1 MRLKVCG
8 MRELENIS
16 ALSELDPNYIGF
28 IFWSESSRFVDKKTP
43 SLDKKI
49 IKTGVF
55 VDATFDYILTKIKD
69 HQLDAV
75 QLHGQESYSYCK
87 VIKDYGLKVIKSF
100 SIKNTFDF
108 NTLKDYENS
117 CDYYLFDTKGKLP
130 GGNGFTFDWKILNK
144 YPSQKPFFLSGGIG
158 VDNLNEIKKLV
169 KTKLPIHAID
179 VNSKFETAPGNK
191 NIELLKKFKKEIDEL
206 QR

>member
-43 SLDKKI
+43 PLDKKI

-55 VDATFDYILTKIKD
+55 VDATFDYMLTKIKD

-75 QLHGQESYSYCK
+75 QLHGQESCSYCK

-100 SIKNTFDF
+100 SITNTFDF
-108 NTLKDYENS
+108 NTLEDYENS

-130 GGNGFTFDWKILNK
+130 GGNGFTFDWKILNE

-179 VNSKFETAPGNK
+179 VNSKFETSPGNK

-206 QR
+206 

>member
-1 MRLKVCG
+1 MKLKVCG

-16 ALSELDPNYIGF
+16 ALSELVPNYIGF

-43 SLDKKI
+43 PLDKKI

-75 QLHGQESYSYCK
+75 QLHGQESCSYCK

-108 NTLKDYENS
+108 NTLEDYENS

-130 GGNGFTFDWKILNK
+130 GGNGFTFDWKILNE

-169 KTKLPIHAID
+169 KTKLPIHAVD
-179 VNSKFETAPGNK
+179 VNSKFENAPGNK

-206 QR
+206 

>member
-43 SLDKKI
+43 PLDKKI

-75 QLHGQESYSYCK
+75 QLHGQESCSYCK

-108 NTLKDYENS
+108 NTLEDYENS

-130 GGNGFTFDWKILNK
+130 GGNGFSFDWNILNE

-191 NIELLKKFKKEIDEL
+191 NIELLKKFKKKIDEL
-206 QR
+206 

>member
-43 SLDKKI
+43 PLDKKI

-55 VDATFDYILTKIKD
+55 VDANFDYILTKIKD

-75 QLHGQESYSYCK
+75 QLHGQESCSYCK

-108 NTLKDYENS
+108 NTLEDYENS

-130 GGNGFTFDWKILNK
+130 GGNGFTFNWKILNE

-206 QR
+206 

>member
-28 IFWSESSRFVDKKTP
+28 IFWSESSRFVNKKTP
-43 SLDKKI
+43 PLDKKI

-75 QLHGQESYSYCK
+75 QLHGHESFSYCK

-108 NTLKDYENS
+108 NTLEDYENS

-130 GGNGFTFDWKILNK
+130 GGNGFTFNWKILNE

-169 KTKLPIHAID
+169 KTKLPVHAID
-179 VNSKFETAPGNK
+179 VNSKFEISPA
-191 NIELLKKFKKEIDEL
+191 KKDIDKLNLFKKELYEL
-206 QR
+206 

>member
-1 MRLKVCG
+1 MKLKVCG

-16 ALSELDPNYIGF
+16 ALSELEPNYIGF
-28 IFWSESSRFVDKKTP
+28 IFWAQSSRFVDKKTP
-43 SLDKKI
+43 LLDKKI

-75 QLHGQESYSYCK
+75 QLHGQESCSYCK
-87 VIKDYGLKVIKSF
+87 MIKDYGLKVIKSF

-108 NTLKDYENS
+108 NTLEDYENS

-130 GGNGFTFDWKILNK
+130 GGNGFTFDWKILNE

-206 QR
+206 

>member
-28 IFWSESSRFVDKKTP
+28 IFWSESSRFVNKKTP
-43 SLDKKI
+43 PLDKKI

-75 QLHGQESYSYCK
+75 QLHGQESCSYCK
-87 VIKDYGLKVIKSF
+87 VIKDYGLEVIKSF

-108 NTLKDYENS
+108 NILEDYENS

-130 GGNGFTFDWKILNK
+130 GGNGFTFDWKILNE

-206 QR
+206 

>member
-43 SLDKKI
+43 PLDKKI

-69 HQLDAV
+69 HQLDAL
-75 QLHGQESYSYCK
+75 QLHGQESCSYCK

-108 NTLKDYENS
+108 NTLEDYENS

-130 GGNGFTFDWKILNK
+130 GGNGFTFDWKILNE

-206 QR
+206 

>member
-43 SLDKKI
+43 PLDKKI

-75 QLHGQESYSYCK
+75 QLHGQESCSYCK

-108 NTLKDYENS
+108 NTLEDYENS

-130 GGNGFTFDWKILNK
+130 GGNGFNFDWKILNE

-191 NIELLKKFKKEIDEL
+191 NIELLKKFKNEIDEL
-206 QR
+206 

>member
-16 ALSELDPNYIGF
+16 ALSELVPNYIGF

-43 SLDKKI
+43 PLDKKI

-75 QLHGQESYSYCK
+75 QLHGQESCSYCK
-87 VIKDYGLKVIKSF
+87 VIKNYGLKVIKSF

-108 NTLKDYENS
+108 NTLEDYENS

-130 GGNGFTFDWKILNK
+130 GGNGFTFDWKILNE

-206 QR
+206 

>member
-43 SLDKKI
+43 PLDKKI

-75 QLHGQESYSYCK
+75 QLHGQESCSYCK

-108 NTLKDYENS
+108 NTLEDYENS

-130 GGNGFTFDWKILNK
+130 GGNGFTFDWKILNE

-179 VNSKFETAPGNK
+179 VNSKFEISPA
-191 NIELLKKFKKEIDEL
+191 KKDIDKLNLFKKELYEL
-206 QR
+206 

>member
-43 SLDKKI
+43 PLDKKI

-75 QLHGQESYSYCK
+75 QLHGQESSSYCK

-108 NTLKDYENS
+108 NTLENYENS

-130 GGNGFTFDWKILNK
+130 GGNGFTFDWKILNE

-206 QR
+206 

>member
-43 SLDKKI
+43 PLDKKI

-75 QLHGQESYSYCK
+75 QLHGQESCSYCK

-108 NTLKDYENS
+108 NTLEDYENS

-130 GGNGFTFDWKILNK
+130 GGNGFTFDWKILNE

-179 VNSKFETAPGNK
+179 VNSKFETIPGNK

-206 QR
+206 

>member
-1 MRLKVCG
+1 MKLKVCG

-16 ALSELDPNYIGF
+16 ALSELHPNYIGF

-43 SLDKKI
+43 PLDKKI

-75 QLHGQESYSYCK
+75 QLHGQESCSYCK

-108 NTLKDYENS
+108 NTLEDYENS

-130 GGNGFTFDWKILNK
+130 GGNGFTFDWKILN
-144 YPSQKPFFLSGGIG
+144 Y
-158 VDNLNEIKKLV
+158 
-169 KTKLPIHAID
+169 
-179 VNSKFETAPGNK
+179 
-191 NIELLKKFKKEIDEL
+191 
-206 QR
+206 

>member
-43 SLDKKI
+43 PLDKKI

-55 VDATFDYILTKIKD
+55 VDANFDYILTKIKD

-75 QLHGQESYSYCK
+75 QLHGQESCSYCK

-108 NTLKDYENS
+108 NTLEDYENS

-130 GGNGFTFDWKILNK
+130 GGNGFTFDWKILNE

-179 VNSKFETAPGNK
+179 VNSKFETIPGNK

-206 QR
+206 

>member
-43 SLDKKI
+43 PLDKKI

-75 QLHGQESYSYCK
+75 QLHGQESCSYCI
-87 VIKDYGLKVIKSF
+87 VIKNYGLKVIKSF

-108 NTLKDYENS
+108 NTLEDYENS

-130 GGNGFTFDWKILNK
+130 GGNGFTFDWKILNE

-206 QR
+206 

>member
-1 MRLKVCG
+1 

-43 SLDKKI
+43 PLDKKI

-75 QLHGQESYSYCK
+75 QLHGQESCSYCK

-108 NTLKDYENS
+108 NILEDYENS

-130 GGNGFTFDWKILNK
+130 GGNGFTFDWKILNE

-179 VNSKFETAPGNK
+179 VNSKFETVPGNK

-206 QR
+206 

>member
-28 IFWSESSRFVDKKTP
+28 IFWSESSRFVNKKTP
-43 SLDKKI
+43 PLDKKI

-75 QLHGQESYSYCK
+75 QLHGQESSSYCK

-108 NTLKDYENS
+108 NTLENYENS

-130 GGNGFTFDWKILNK
+130 GGNGFTFDWKILNE

-206 QR
+206 

>member
-43 SLDKKI
+43 PLDKKI

-69 HQLDAV
+69 HQLDAL
-75 QLHGQESYSYCK
+75 QLHGQESCSYCK

-108 NTLKDYENS
+108 NTLEDYENS

-130 GGNGFTFDWKILNK
+130 GGNGFTFDWKILNE
-144 YPSQKPFFLSGGIG
+144 YPSEKPFFLSGGIG

-206 QR
+206 

>member
-28 IFWSESSRFVDKKTP
+28 IFWSESSRFVNKKTP
-43 SLDKKI
+43 PLDKKI

-55 VDATFDYILTKIKD
+55 VDASFDYILAKIKD

-75 QLHGQESYSYCK
+75 QLHGHESFSYCK

-108 NTLKDYENS
+108 NTLEDYENS

-130 GGNGFTFDWKILNK
+130 GGNGFTFNWKILNE

-169 KTKLPIHAID
+169 KTKLPVHAID

-206 QR
+206 

>member
-43 SLDKKI
+43 PLDKKI

-75 QLHGQESYSYCK
+75 QLHGQESCSYCK
-87 VIKDYGLKVIKSF
+87 MIKNYGLKVIKSF

-108 NTLKDYENS
+108 NTLEDYENS

-130 GGNGFTFDWKILNK
+130 GGNGFTFDWKILNE

-206 QR
+206 

>member
-16 ALSELDPNYIGF
+16 ALSELDPNYMGF

-43 SLDKKI
+43 PLDKKI

-75 QLHGQESYSYCK
+75 KLHGQESCSYCK

-100 SIKNTFDF
+100 SITNTFDF
-108 NTLKDYENS
+108 NTLEDYENS

-130 GGNGFTFDWKILNK
+130 GGNGFTFDWKILNE

-206 QR
+206 

>member
-28 IFWSESSRFVDKKTP
+28 IFWSESSRFVNKKTP
-43 SLDKKI
+43 PLDKKI

-75 QLHGQESYSYCK
+75 QLHGQESCSYCN

-108 NTLKDYENS
+108 NTLEDYENS

-130 GGNGFTFDWKILNK
+130 GGNGFNFDWKILNE

-206 QR
+206 

>member
-43 SLDKKI
+43 LLDKKI

-55 VDATFDYILTKIKD
+55 VDATFDYILAKIKD

-75 QLHGQESYSYCK
+75 QLHGHESFSYCK

-108 NTLKDYENS
+108 NTLEDYENS

-130 GGNGFTFDWKILNK
+130 GGNGFTFDWKILNE

-206 QR
+206 

>member
-28 IFWSESSRFVDKKTP
+28 IFWSESSRFVNKKTP
-43 SLDKKI
+43 PLDKKI

-75 QLHGQESYSYCK
+75 QLHGQESCSYCK

-100 SIKNTFDF
+100 SLKNTFDF
-108 NTLKDYENS
+108 NTLEDYENS

-130 GGNGFTFDWKILNK
+130 GGNGFAFDWKILNE

-206 QR
+206 

>member
-43 SLDKKI
+43 PLDKKI
-49 IKTGVF
+49 IKTGIF
-55 VDATFDYILTKIKD
+55 VDATFDYILAKIKD

-75 QLHGQESYSYCK
+75 QLHGQESCSYCN

-108 NTLKDYENS
+108 NTLEDYENS

-130 GGNGFTFDWKILNK
+130 GGNGFAFDWKILNE

-206 QR
+206 

>member
-43 SLDKKI
+43 PLDKKI

-75 QLHGQESYSYCK
+75 QLHGQESCSYCK

-100 SIKNTFDF
+100 SITNTFDF
-108 NTLKDYENS
+108 NTLEDYENS

-130 GGNGFTFDWKILNK
+130 GGNGFTFDWKILNE

-206 QR
+206 

>member
-28 IFWSESSRFVDKKTP
+28 IFWSESSRFVNKKTP
-43 SLDKKI
+43 PLDKKI

-75 QLHGQESYSYCK
+75 QLHGQESCSYCK

-100 SIKNTFDF
+100 SLKNTFDF
-108 NTLKDYENS
+108 NTLEDYENS

-130 GGNGFTFDWKILNK
+130 GGNGFNFDWKILNE

-179 VNSKFETAPGNK
+179 VNSKFESAPGNK

-206 QR
+206 

>member
-1 MRLKVCG
+1 MKLKVCG

-43 SLDKKI
+43 PLDKKI

-75 QLHGQESYSYCK
+75 QLHGQESCSYCK

-108 NTLKDYENS
+108 NTLEDYENS

-130 GGNGFTFDWKILNK
+130 GGNGFNFDWKILNE

-206 QR
+206 

>member
-16 ALSELDPNYIGF
+16 ALSELVPNYIGF

-43 SLDKKI
+43 PLDKKI

-75 QLHGQESYSYCK
+75 QLHGQESCSYCK

-108 NTLKDYENS
+108 NTLEDYENS

-130 GGNGFTFDWKILNK
+130 GGNGFTFDWKILNE

-206 QR
+206 

>member
-28 IFWSESSRFVDKKTP
+28 IFWSESSRFVNKKTP
-43 SLDKKI
+43 PLDKKI

-75 QLHGQESYSYCK
+75 QLHGQESCSYCK
-87 VIKDYGLKVIKSF
+87 MIKDYGLKVIKSF

-108 NTLKDYENS
+108 NTLEDYENS

-130 GGNGFTFDWKILNK
+130 GGNGFNFDWKILNE

-206 QR
+206 

>member
-43 SLDKKI
+43 PLDKKI

-75 QLHGQESYSYCK
+75 QLHGQESCSYCK
-87 VIKDYGLKVIKSF
+87 VIKNYGLKVIKSF

-108 NTLKDYENS
+108 NTLEDYENS

-130 GGNGFTFDWKILNK
+130 GGNGFAFDWKILNE

-206 QR
+206 

>member
-28 IFWSESSRFVDKKTP
+28 IFWSESSRFVNKKTP
-43 SLDKKI
+43 PLDKKI

-75 QLHGQESYSYCK
+75 QLHGQESCSYCK

-108 NTLKDYENS
+108 NTLEDYENS

-130 GGNGFTFDWKILNK
+130 GGNGFTFDWKVLDK

-206 QR
+206 

>member
-28 IFWSESSRFVDKKTP
+28 IFWSESSRFVDIKTP
-43 SLDKKI
+43 PLDKKI

-108 NTLKDYENS
+108 NNLEDYENS

-130 GGNGFTFDWKILNK
+130 GGNGFNFDWKILNE

-179 VNSKFETAPGNK
+179 VNSKFENAPGNK

-206 QR
+206 

>member
-28 IFWSESSRFVDKKTP
+28 IFWSESSRFVNKKTP
-43 SLDKKI
+43 PLDKKI

-108 NTLKDYENS
+108 NTLEDYENS

-130 GGNGFTFDWKILNK
+130 GGNGFNFDWKILNE

-206 QR
+206 

>member
-1 MRLKVCG
+1 MKLKVCG

-16 ALSELDPNYIGF
+16 ALSELEPNYIGF
-28 IFWSESSRFVDKKTP
+28 IFWAQSSRFVDKKTP
-43 SLDKKI
+43 LLDKKI

-75 QLHGQESYSYCK
+75 QLHGQESCSYCK
-87 VIKDYGLKVIKSF
+87 MIKDYGLKVIKSF

-108 NTLKDYENS
+108 NTLEDYENS

-130 GGNGFTFDWKILNK
+130 GGNGFTFDWEVLDK

-169 KTKLPIHAID
+169 KTKLPIHAVD
-179 VNSKFETAPGNK
+179 VNSKFENTPGNK

-206 QR
+206 

>member
-43 SLDKKI
+43 PLDKKI

-55 VDATFDYILTKIKD
+55 VDATFDYILNKIKD

-75 QLHGQESYSYCK
+75 QLHGQESCSYCK

-108 NTLKDYENS
+108 NTLEDYENS

-130 GGNGFTFDWKILNK
+130 GGNGFTFNWKILNE

-206 QR
+206 

>member
-43 SLDKKI
+43 PLDKKI

-75 QLHGQESYSYCK
+75 QLHGQESCSYCN

-108 NTLKDYENS
+108 NTLEDYENS

-130 GGNGFTFDWKILNK
+130 GGNGFTFDWKILNE

-206 QR
+206 

>member
-1 MRLKVCG
+1 MKLKVCG

-16 ALSELDPNYIGF
+16 ALSELEPNFIGF
-28 IFWSESSRFVDKKTP
+28 IFWAKSSRFVDKKTP
-43 SLDKKI
+43 PLDKKI
-49 IKTGVF
+49 IKTGIF

-75 QLHGQESYSYCK
+75 QLHGQESCSYCK

-108 NTLKDYENS
+108 NTLEDYENS

-130 GGNGFTFDWKILNK
+130 GGNGFTFNWKILNE

-206 QR
+206 

>member
-28 IFWSESSRFVDKKTP
+28 IFWSESSRFVNKKTP
-43 SLDKKI
+43 PLEKKI

-75 QLHGQESYSYCK
+75 QLHGQESCSYCK

-108 NTLKDYENS
+108 NTLEDYENS

-130 GGNGFTFDWKILNK
+130 GGNGFNFDWKILNE

-191 NIELLKKFKKEIDEL
+191 NIELLKKFKNEIDEL
-206 QR
+206 